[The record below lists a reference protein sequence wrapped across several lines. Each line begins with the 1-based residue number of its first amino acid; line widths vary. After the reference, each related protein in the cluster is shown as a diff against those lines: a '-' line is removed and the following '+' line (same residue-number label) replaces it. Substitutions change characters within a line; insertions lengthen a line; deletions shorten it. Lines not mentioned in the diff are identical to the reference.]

1 MVNLLFLNYN
11 IIILF
16 LNYNIII
23 LFLNNNIYKNINYID
38 NAFI

>member
-38 NAFI
+38 NAFM

>member
-1 MVNLLFLNYN
+1 MVNL
-11 IIILF
+11 LF